1 MNNDGSDRER
11 EFFVTGVKKYFE
23 VDDAMAEFRRLVQQQ
38 CKTVVIS
45 RLAEVNQACDM
56 RWTVDDL
63 NDYSEKTDQHRFI
76 GKQVE
81 VKGLGGLYF
90 CLRLSR
96 EDDSEPFYAHVFL
109 YRIRRN
115 LATGLWDRSGTNASV
130 TWKGRNNI
138 GFGRRLPEDK
148 IPHFED
154 YLNGAVTDFLAFI
167 NESGGIRKHL
177 AQGA

>member
-11 EFFVTGVKKYFE
+11 EFFVTGVKTYFE

-45 RLAEVNQACDM
+45 RLAEVNQACGM
-56 RWTVDDL
+56 HWTVNDL
-63 NDYSEKTDQHRFI
+63 NDYLERTGEHHYI
-76 GKQVE
+76 GKKIE

-96 EDDSEPFYAHVFL
+96 EDEGKPFYAYVFL
-109 YRIRRN
+109 YRTRRD
-115 LATGLWDRSGTNASV
+115 LATGLWDRSGAITSV
-130 TWKGRNNI
+130 PWKGRNNI
-138 GFGRRLPEDK
+138 GFGGPLPEDK
-148 IPHFED
+148 IPDFED
-154 YLNGAVTDFLAFI
+154 YLDQAVTGFLAFI
-167 NESGGIRKHL
+167 NESGGLRKHL